1 MKRLLS
7 IGLALLLGTAATA
20 ATAGD
25 YRERHYDDRPY
36 HRYDRDVGWER
47 HDDWRR
53 HNRHDRYWRSDRH
66 WRERDWRHAPRY
78 GGRDPYWPGYRF
90 RAPHHDYPRGAVTLS
105 WRVGHPVPPPYF
117 APAYYVDHRH
127 YGLRPPPYGC
137 RWLRVDRDLLLVDLA
152 TRTVLDVLYRY

>member
-53 HNRHDRYWRSDRH
+53 HDRHDRYWRSDRH
-66 WRERDWRHAPRY
+66 WRERDWRHAH
-78 GGRDPYWPGYRF
+78 
-90 RAPHHDYPRGAVTLS
+90 ATAGAIRT
-105 WRVGHPVPPPYF
+105 G
-117 APAYYVDHRH
+117 PAIASAHRTTITH
-127 YGLRPPPYGC
+127 AAR
-137 RWLRVDRDLLLVDLA
+137 
-152 TRTVLDVLYRY
+152 